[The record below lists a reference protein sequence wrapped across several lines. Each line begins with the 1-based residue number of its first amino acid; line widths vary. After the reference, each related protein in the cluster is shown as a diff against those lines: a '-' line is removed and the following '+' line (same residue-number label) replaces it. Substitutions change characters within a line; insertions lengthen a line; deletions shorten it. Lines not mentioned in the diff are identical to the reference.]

1 MTSGRDLFEPRLG
14 LTIPLCGLKFIFAF
28 LTFADPKRTTLLF
41 AFDPS
46 TALSQPWTFITYQF
60 LSGTSLLSLFFGVLI
75 LYMLG
80 QALEDEWGTAD
91 FTIFWLVA
99 TLGGSLSA
107 WAVGTVL
114 SGGSLIVNVSML
126 FAYAFLFPETKFYI
140 YFVLPVKVT
149 WIAWFTLGV
158 LVVQLGLSV
167 AQGRAGAGIVQ
178 LVGATAGFL
187 YFWIR
192 HHGKPKVKLAT
203 REVVAEA
210 KQAASE
216 RKDDGL
222 ESRNRMLFPKVEALR
237 LDTRAGPLSS
247 DAERFASDLAKLVV
261 PGVKICKPVDFK
273 GDKDGICVR
282 CEGFAE
288 CSLRYVAGQPG
299 EITFRKRDE

>member
-1 MTSGRDLFEPRLG
+1 LSPAWPDDS
-14 LTIPLCGLKFIFAF
+14 LCGLKFIFAF

-41 AFDPS
+41 AFDPA
-46 TALSQPWTFITYQF
+46 TALSRPWTFITYQF

-80 QALEDEWGTAD
+80 QALEEEWGTAD

-158 LVVQLGLSV
+158 LVVQLGLAV

-192 HHGKPKVKLAT
+192 HHGKPKREALAARESWPRPRWRPRSARTTGSRAGTACFFPGSRCCASTRRRVPSRAT
-203 REVVAEA
+203 RERCVRPRSSSCRVSRS
-210 KQAASE
+210 ASPWTS
-216 RKDDGL
+216 K
-222 ESRNRMLFPKVEALR
+222 A
-237 LDTRAGPLSS
+237 TRT
-247 DAERFASDLAKLVV
+247 ASA
-261 PGVKICKPVDFK
+261 
-273 GDKDGICVR
+273 VR
-282 CEGFAE
+282 CEA
-288 CSLRYVAGQPG
+288 SPSAPPLRGRAA
-299 EITFRKRDE
+299 RRDHVPQEGRVDSPR